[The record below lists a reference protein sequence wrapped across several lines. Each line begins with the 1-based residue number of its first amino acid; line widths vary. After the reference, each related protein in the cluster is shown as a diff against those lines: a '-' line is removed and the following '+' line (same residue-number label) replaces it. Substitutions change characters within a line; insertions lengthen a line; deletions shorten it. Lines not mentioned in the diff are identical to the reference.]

1 MQNNHRNRRLG
12 VGDNSPRE
20 KASVS
25 ELVGCGLGGWKGWR
39 GLRVF
44 SLQPLC
50 QEISGAP
57 APLPSPPHPHP
68 RGEQAPAAEA
78 ASRSPEVLFR
88 EGEARRRAIAISPPS
103 AELGFA
109 LELRSQFGG
118 LSRRRRRGL
127 RASQVAA

>member
-1 MQNNHRNRRLG
+1 M
-12 VGDNSPRE
+12 
-20 KASVS
+20 
-25 ELVGCGLGGWKGWR
+25 
-39 GLRVF
+39 GLRIF
-44 SLQPLC
+44 FLQPFR

-57 APLPSPPHPHP
+57 APSRTTSPPYP

-78 ASRSPEVLFR
+78 ASRSPAVLFR